1 MDFKLNEEQLMLQDT
16 AARLVRDT
24 YGFEQREQYRNTE
37 HGFSG
42 PFMQQ
47 LGELGLCAVPFA
59 EAYGGFGGG
68 GVENMLIMTELG
80 RGLCLEPYLHSVIFA
95 GGLVAQLGTEAQKQA
110 LLLPLGNASL
120 QMAVALDE
128 PQSHYQLHDVLTT
141 AEPVN
146 GGWKL
151 NGRKSVVV
159 GGQSAG
165 LILVSARTSHGE
177 RDEKGI
183 SLFLLD
189 PQTPGVRRRAF
200 ATMDG
205 RMACELYL
213 EDVFVSSNE
222 VLGDMGQA
230 LPALRYQQGRCIAAQ
245 CAEAVGSM
253 EAACALTLDY
263 LKTRKQFGQP
273 IGKFQALQHRMVDM
287 RIELDQA
294 TSMTLLAACV
304 ADQAD
309 TDERSRTLAAAKFIV
324 SRASRFVADQGIQLH
339 GGIGLTW
346 EYVLSHH
353 AKHLLMVARQW
364 GDDDHHLQA
373 YAKLMQVSPAGQQ
386 VA

>member
-1 MDFKLNEEQLMLQDT
+1 MDFKLTEEQLMLQET
-16 AARLVRDT
+16 AARLVRDV
-24 YGFEQREQYRNTE
+24 YGFEHREQYRQSRQ
-37 HGFSG
+37 GFSG

-59 EAYGGFGGG
+59 EAYGGYGGS

-95 GGLVAQLGTEAQKQA
+95 GGLVEQLGCAAQKDT
-110 LLLPLGNASL
+110 LLPQVGSASL
-120 QMAVALDE
+120 QLAVALDE
-128 PQSHYQLHDVLTT
+128 PQSHYQLHDVQTI
-141 AEPVN
+141 AEPVS

-151 NGRKSVVV
+151 SGRKSVII

-165 LILVSARTSHGE
+165 LILVSARTSGGV

-183 SLFLLD
+183 TLFLVD
-189 PQTPGVRRRAF
+189 PQDNGVSRRDF
-200 ATMDG
+200 DTLDG

-213 EDVFVSSNE
+213 EDVFVKSSA
-222 VLGDMGQA
+222 VLGEVGQA

-253 EAACALTLDY
+253 EAACALTLDF
-263 LKTRKQFGQP
+263 LKTRQQFGQP
-273 IGKFQALQHRMVDM
+273 IGKFQVLQHRMVDM

-294 TSMTLLAACV
+294 TSITLLAACV

-309 TDERSRTLAAAKFIV
+309 SDERSRILAAAKFIV
-324 SRASRFVADQGIQLH
+324 SRASRFVADQSIQLH

-346 EYVLSHH
+346 EYMLSHH
-353 AKHLLMVARQW
+353 AKHLLMVARQF

-373 YAKLMQVSPAGQQ
+373 YAKLMP

>member
-1 MDFKLNEEQLMLQDT
+1 MDFKLTQEQLMLQDT

-24 YGFEQREQYRNTE
+24 YSFEQREVYRQSE

-59 EAYGGFGGG
+59 EAYGGFGGS
-68 GVENMLIMTELG
+68 GVENMLIMAELG
-80 RGLCLEPYLHSVIFA
+80 RGLCLEPYLPSVIFA
-95 GGLVAQLGTEAQKQA
+95 GGLINQLGSKAQKES
-110 LLLPLGNASL
+110 LLPVIGDASL
-120 QMAVALDE
+120 QLAVALDE
-128 PQSHYQLHDVLTT
+128 PHSHYQLHDVQTV
-141 AEPVN
+141 AEPVS
-146 GGWKL
+146 GGWTL

-165 LILVSARTSHGE
+165 LILVSARTSHGV
-177 RDEKGI
+177 RDESGI
-183 SLFLLD
+183 SLFLID
-189 PQTPGVRRRAF
+189 PQDSGVRRRSF

-213 EDVFVSSNE
+213 DDVFVKSSAILGE
-222 VLGDMGQA
+222 VGQA
-230 LPALRYQQGRCIAAQ
+230 LSALRYQQGRCIAAQ
-245 CAEAVGSM
+245 CAEAIGSM

-263 LKTRKQFGQP
+263 LKTRQQFGQP
-273 IGKFQALQHRMVDM
+273 IGKFQVLQHRMVDM

-294 TSMTLLAACV
+294 TSMTILAACV

-309 TDERSRTLAAAKFIV
+309 SEERSRILAAAKFIV

-346 EYVLSHH
+346 EYMLSHH
-353 AKHLLMVARQW
+353 AKHLLMVARQF
-364 GDDDHHLQA
+364 GDDDHHLRA
-373 YAKLMQVSPAGQQ
+373 YAKLMQV
-386 VA
+386 V

>member
-1 MDFKLNEEQLMLQDT
+1 MDFKLTEEQLMLQDT

-24 YGFEQREQYRNTE
+24 YGFEQREAFSQSE
-37 HGFSG
+37 AGFSREY
-42 PFMQQ
+42 MQQ
-47 LGELGLCAVPFA
+47 LGDLGLCAVPFD
-59 EAYGGFGGG
+59 EAYGGFGGS

-95 GGLVAQLGTEAQKQA
+95 GGLISQLGTEAQKET
-110 LLLPLGNASL
+110 LLAQLGSASL
-120 QMAVALDE
+120 QMAVAVDE
-128 PQSHYQLHDVLTT
+128 PQSHYQLHDVQTT
-141 AEPVN
+141 AVAVT

-165 LILVSARTSHGE
+165 LILVSVRTSHGT
-177 RDEKGI
+177 RDEQGI
-183 SLFLLD
+183 SLFLVD
-189 PQTPGVRRRAF
+189 PTDSGVRRRTF

-205 RMACELYL
+205 RKACELYL
-213 EDVFVSSNE
+213 DEVFVNSNAL
-222 VLGDMGQA
+222 LGSEGQA
-230 LPALRYQQGRCIAAQ
+230 LPALRYQQGRSIAAQ

-263 LKTRKQFGQP
+263 LKTRQQFGQA

-294 TSMTLLAACV
+294 TSMTLYAACV

-309 TDERSRTLAAAKFIV
+309 SDERSRVLAAAKFIV

-346 EYVLSHH
+346 EYMLSHH
-353 AKHLLMVARQW
+353 AKHLLMVARQF

-373 YAKLMQVSPAGQQ
+373 YAQLMQA
-386 VA
+386 A

>member
-1 MDFKLNEEQLMLQDT
+1 MDFKLTEEQLMLQET
-16 AARLVRDT
+16 AARLVRDV
-24 YGFEQREQYRNTE
+24 YGFEHREQYRQSR

-47 LGELGLCAVPFA
+47 LGDLGLCAVPFA
-59 EAYGGFGGG
+59 EAYGGYGGS

-80 RGLCLEPYLHSVIFA
+80 RGLCLEPFLHSVIFA
-95 GGLVAQLGTEAQKQA
+95 GGLVDQLGTAAQKDT
-110 LLLPLGNASL
+110 LLPQVGSASL
-120 QMAVALDE
+120 QLAVALDE
-128 PQSHYQLHDVLTT
+128 PQSHYQLHDVQTT
-141 AEPVN
+141 AEAVS

-151 NGRKSVVV
+151 NGRKSVII

-165 LILVSARTSHGE
+165 LILLSARTSHGA

-183 SLFLLD
+183 TLFLVD
-189 PQTPGVRRRAF
+189 PQDRGVGRRDF
-200 ATMDG
+200 ATQDG

-213 EDVFVSSNE
+213 DDVFVKSSA
-222 VLGDMGQA
+222 VLGAVGKA

-263 LKTRKQFGQP
+263 LKTRQQFGQP
-273 IGKFQALQHRMVDM
+273 IGKFQVLQHRMVDM

-309 TDERSRTLAAAKFIV
+309 SAERSRILAAAKFIV

-346 EYVLSHH
+346 EYMLSHH
-353 AKHLLMVARQW
+353 ARHLLMVARQF

-373 YAKLMQVSPAGQQ
+373 YAKLMQVA
-386 VA
+386 

>member
-1 MDFKLNEEQLMLQDT
+1 MDFKLTEEQLMLQDT
-16 AARLVRDT
+16 TARLVRDT
-24 YGFEQREQYRNTE
+24 YGFEQREAFSQSE
-37 HGFSG
+37 PGFSLEY
-42 PFMQQ
+42 MQQ
-47 LGELGLCAVPFA
+47 LGDLGLCAVPFD
-59 EAYGGFGGG
+59 EAYGGFGGS

-95 GGLVAQLGTEAQKQA
+95 GGLISQLGTEAQKET
-110 LLLPLGNASL
+110 LLAQLGSASL
-120 QMAVALDE
+120 QMAVAVDE
-128 PQSHYQLHDVLTT
+128 PQSHYQLHDVQTT
-141 AEPVN
+141 AVAVT

-151 NGRKSVVV
+151 YGRKSVVV

-165 LILVSARTSHGE
+165 LILVSARTSHGT
-177 RDEKGI
+177 RDEQGI
-183 SLFLLD
+183 SLFLVD
-189 PQTPGVRRRAF
+189 PTDNGVRRRSF

-205 RMACELYL
+205 RKACELYL
-213 EDVFVSSNE
+213 DEVFVNSNAL
-222 VLGDMGQA
+222 LGSEGQA
-230 LPALRYQQGRCIAAQ
+230 LPALRYQQGRSIAAQ

-263 LKTRKQFGQP
+263 LKTRQQFGQV

-294 TSMTLLAACV
+294 TSMTLYAACV

-309 TDERSRTLAAAKFIV
+309 SYERSRVLAAAKFIV

-346 EYVLSHH
+346 EYMLSHH
-353 AKHLLMVARQW
+353 AKHLLMVARQF

-373 YAKLMQVSPAGQQ
+373 YAKLMQA
-386 VA
+386 A

>member
-1 MDFKLNEEQLMLQDT
+1 MDFKLTEEQLMLQET

-24 YGFEQREQYRNTE
+24 YGFEQREQFSKSE
-37 HGFSG
+37 AGFS
-42 PFMQQ
+42 PAFMQQ

-59 EAYGGFGGG
+59 ERYGGFGGS
-68 GVENMLIMTELG
+68 GVDTMLISSELG
-80 RGLCLEPYLHSVIFA
+80 RGLCLEPFLHSIVFA
-95 GGLVAQLGTEAQKQA
+95 GGLISQLGSEAQKET
-110 LLLPLGNASL
+110 LLPALGSASL

-128 PQSHYQLHDVLTT
+128 PQSHYQLHDVQTV
-141 AEPVN
+141 AQPVA

-151 NGRKSVVV
+151 DGRKSVVV

-165 LILVSARTSHGE
+165 LIIVSARTNHE
-177 RDEKGI
+177 ARDEEGI

-189 PQTPGVRRRAF
+189 PQAPGVRLRSFATIDGRRACDLQLD
-200 ATMDG
+200 A
-205 RMACELYL
+205 
-213 EDVFVSSNE
+213 VFVE
-222 VLGDMGQA
+222 HGAVLGEVGEA
-230 LPALRYQQGRCIAAQ
+230 LPALRYQQGRSIAAQ

-253 EAACALTLDY
+253 EAACKLTLEY

-287 RIELDQA
+287 QIELDQA

-309 TDERSRTLAAAKFIV
+309 SDERSRVLAAAKFIV
-324 SRASRFVADQGIQLH
+324 SRASRFIADQGIQLH

-353 AKHLLMVARQW
+353 AKHLLMVARQF

-373 YAKLMQVSPAGQQ
+373 YAKLMQVA
-386 VA
+386 

>member
-1 MDFKLNEEQLMLQDT
+1 MDFKLTQEQLMLQDT

-24 YGFEQREQYRNTE
+24 YSFEQREVYRQSE

-59 EAYGGFGGG
+59 EAYGGFGGSV
-68 GVENMLIMTELG
+68 VENMLIMAELG
-80 RGLCLEPYLHSVIFA
+80 RGLCLEPYLPSVIFA
-95 GGLVAQLGTEAQKQA
+95 GGLISQLGSKAQKES
-110 LLLPLGNASL
+110 LLPVIGDASL
-120 QMAVALDE
+120 QLAVALDE
-128 PQSHYQLHDVLTT
+128 PHSHYQLHDVQTV
-141 AEPVN
+141 AEPVS
-146 GGWKL
+146 GGWTL

-165 LILVSARTSHGE
+165 LILVSARTSHGV
-177 RDEKGI
+177 RDESGI
-183 SLFLLD
+183 SLFLID
-189 PQTPGVRRRAF
+189 PQDSGVRRRSF

-213 EDVFVSSNE
+213 DDVFVKSSAILGE
-222 VLGDMGQA
+222 VGQA
-230 LPALRYQQGRCIAAQ
+230 LSALRYQQGRCIAAQ
-245 CAEAVGSM
+245 CAEAIGSM

-263 LKTRKQFGQP
+263 LKTRQQFGQP
-273 IGKFQALQHRMVDM
+273 IGKFQVLQHRMVDM

-294 TSMTLLAACV
+294 TSMTILAACV

-309 TDERSRTLAAAKFIV
+309 SEERSRILAAAKFIV

-346 EYVLSHH
+346 EYMLSHH
-353 AKHLLMVARQW
+353 AKHLLMVARQF
-364 GDDDHHLQA
+364 GDDDHHLRA
-373 YAKLMQVSPAGQQ
+373 YAKLMQV
-386 VA
+386 V